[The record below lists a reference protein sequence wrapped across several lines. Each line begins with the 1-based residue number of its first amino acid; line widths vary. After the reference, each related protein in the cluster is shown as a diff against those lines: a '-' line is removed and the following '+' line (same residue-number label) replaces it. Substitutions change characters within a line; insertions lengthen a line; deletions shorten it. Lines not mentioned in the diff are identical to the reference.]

1 MCLVLKLS
9 HPAGKSLPFLCLFNQ
24 RSALVLCSD
33 SDNPL
38 MWLLLQCCLLG
49 MVVLC
54 PSEAEVNQKRRIV
67 PVKCFQTNAA
77 VGPFMFDLI
86 PASLTPV
93 LASLLSLVYSITLM
107 QGEARHLHGCASS
120 VGLDVGTSSSM
131 YFVRI
136 FWVLSWDM
144 VSRI

>member
-1 MCLVLKLS
+1 
-9 HPAGKSLPFLCLFNQ
+9 
-24 RSALVLCSD
+24 
-33 SDNPL
+33 
-38 MWLLLQCCLLG
+38 MWLLPQCCLLG
-49 MVVLC
+49 MVVLR

-93 LASLLSLVYSITLM
+93 LASVLSLVYSITLTL
-107 QGEARHLHGCASS
+107 ARHLRGCASS
-120 VGLDVGTSSSM
+120 AGLDVGTSSSM

-144 VSRI
+144 VPRI